1 MSPEALTGEGLK
13 TISACAGSWRDA
25 VRRDL
30 EDGVIAV
37 WHDESHLNKYV
48 IGRHPL
54 VLSPEYLFPETLDF
68 NQKNLMAIKPKVKMI
83 VKDKSLQKHGGH
95 AWLRQQ
101 I

>member
-1 MSPEALTGEGLK
+1 MSPEALTGGRAEDYLRMCREL
-13 TISACAGSWRDA
+13 ADA